1 MRRLLTLRRV
11 LLAALLFSLIRVVI
25 VHSAHV
31 GPVEWLV
38 VGVLV
43 VALLLA
49 ILRAPRR
56 AV

>member
-1 MRRLLTLRRV
+1 MRRLLTLRLI
-11 LLAALLFSLIRVVI
+11 LLAALLFSLVRVVI

-38 VGVLV
+38 VALLIVALV
-43 VALLLA
+43 VAM
-49 ILRAPRR
+49 LRAPRR